1 MCELSRTKRFE
12 NNVFVIC
19 NPASWSTIPSLR
31 RPRCFLDLN
40 QDSLLTRKKTG
51 KADFGAKEVFELFFS
66 WKKALAGVLK
76 FHFVSLEAK
85 RSN

>member
-1 MCELSRTKRFE
+1 MFFGSKSRFSFDT
-12 NNVFVIC
+12 
-19 NPASWSTIPSLR
+19 
-31 RPRCFLDLN
+31 
-40 QDSLLTRKKTG
+40 KKTG